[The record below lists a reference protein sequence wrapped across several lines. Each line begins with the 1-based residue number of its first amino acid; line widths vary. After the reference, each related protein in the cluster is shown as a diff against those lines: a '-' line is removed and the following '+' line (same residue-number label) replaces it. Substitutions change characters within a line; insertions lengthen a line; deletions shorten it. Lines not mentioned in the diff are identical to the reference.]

1 MADLSSFSN
10 SSFNSQEWINT
21 VLNDRP
27 EEEALES
34 FLASLAMKLHILSQD
49 YTDQLETGM
58 VEAMSTMPRVT
69 SEVSRIEDLLKNVES
84 EMQSLALQLKMFDQR
99 NVSGVEDLSRLDTL
113 KSNMEKCKAT
123 LEEHAR
129 WSQLVREAK
138 NFLESGGRLSD
149 SADRIETMY
158 KSLDI
163 LQNMPGHEERKETCE
178 TLSNLLLSTL
188 RPRVRRDI
196 AGLDLSPLHEYLYAY
211 NKLGKKHEL
220 ENEYVLARPDRL
232 KKCWESYDP
241 KSNRD
246 QFIQWFE
253 LFFDKVVSL
262 LSDESSNAELLFGKE
277 RSQEVLS
284 AMLEQTLNP
293 LSQPLS
299 KRLNLTKSTVSC
311 TEAYLIVDEY
321 SRKIMSLLEGTSSQ
335 RLPKILY
342 AIYGGFVD
350 YLDVYGEAEGDY
362 VRIELI
368 KFLEVVSLKKISSN
382 YVDDYNNSEKGG
394 IDDELFGDNND
405 FSETLNL
412 YGSRLVDAAD
422 SVYIPVSNSLTRAV
436 TLMGGL
442 RVKPVFRS
450 TASALSLYT
459 KQLISKVD
467 ELRVACGLTSNSN
480 ETNSADNKNFNDNWS
495 QRLEENELAGNTV
508 LIPAVLRA
516 LQAAGRLTIRLRE
529 IDLLSIELLSTLSIS
544 LFRDISLERSV
555 ANAINSNNMSIG
567 SAFANYT
574 LQNDPIM
581 SSELRSF
588 LVASSNSHNAIF
600 ASVIPHL
607 NKLKTSAGTLLFDL
621 CINIPKKALADL
633 CSEEIWQDKNIKYS
647 KSPIN
652 HNLLPQ
658 PAITHVGEH
667 MLSLVQEL
675 EAFSCSDALPDLL
688 SLIGEAQILT
698 LNSHGWRILK
708 QIIDIREV
716 KKHYYYYFYLI
727 NYKNI

>member
-1 MADLSSFSN
+1 MADLSAYSN
-10 SSFNSQEWINT
+10 ASFNSQEWINN

-58 VEAMSTMPRVT
+58 VEAMTTMPRVT
-69 SEVSRIEDLLKNVES
+69 TEVNRIEDILKNVES

-138 NFLESGGRLSD
+138 NFLEGGGRLSE

-163 LQNMPGHEERKETCE
+163 LQNMPGHEERKATCE
-178 TLSNLLLSTL
+178 ALSNSLLSTL

-196 AGLDLSPLHEYLYAY
+196 SGLDLSPLHEYLYAY
-211 NKLGKKHEL
+211 DKLGRKHEL
-220 ENEYVLARPDRL
+220 EDEYVHVRL
-232 KKCWESYDP
+232 DKLKNNWDSYDFTFS
-241 KSNRD
+241 KD
-246 QFIQWFE
+246 QFVQWFE
-253 LFFDKVVSL
+253 MFFDKVAGL
-262 LSDESSNAELLFGKE
+262 ISDESGNAELLFGKE

-284 AMLEQTLNP
+284 ALLEQTLSP

-299 KRLNLTKSTVSC
+299 KRLNFTKSTVSC
-311 TEAYLIVDEY
+311 TEAYLILDEH
-321 SRKIMSLLEGTSSQ
+321 SRKIMSLLEGASTQ
-335 RLPKILY
+335 RLPKVLY

-350 YLDVYGEAEGDY
+350 YLDVYGEAEGDD
-362 VRIELI
+362 VRRELSS
-368 KFLEVVSLKKISSN
+368 FLELVSISKVSSSYN
-382 YVDDYNNSEKGG
+382 DDNNVEKGG
-394 IDDELFGDNND
+394 IDDELFGDSNQED

-412 YGSRLVDAAD
+412 YSNRLVDAAD
-422 SVYIPVSNSLTRAV
+422 SVYIPVSNALTRAV

-450 TASALSLYT
+450 TASALSSYT
-459 KQLISKVD
+459 KQLNSKVN
-467 ELRVACGLTSNSN
+467 ELRIACGLTSDINENNS
-480 ETNSADNKNFNDNWS
+480 EDMKNFNENWS

-516 LQAAGRLTIRLRE
+516 LQAAGRLSIRLRE
-529 IDLLSIELLSTLSIS
+529 IDSLSIELLSTLSVS
-544 LFRDISLERSV
+544 LFRDVSLDRSV
-555 ANAINSNNMSIG
+555 ANAINSNNIRIG

-574 LQNDPIM
+574 LQNDPNM
-581 SSELRSF
+581 SSELRIF
-588 LVASSNSHNAIF
+588 LSTSSHSHNAIF
-600 ASVIPHL
+600 SSVTPHL

-621 CINIPKKALADL
+621 CINIPKKVL
-633 CSEEIWQDKNIKYS
+633 SELSTEGIWQDDSISYS
-647 KSPIN
+647 KTPIS

-675 EAFSCSDALPDLL
+675 ESFSSSDALPDLL
-688 SLIGEAQILT
+688 SLIGEAQILA
-698 LNSHGWRILK
+698 LNSPGWRQLK
-708 QIIDIREV
+708 QNIDIRDV
-716 KKHYYYYFYLI
+716 KI
-727 NYKNI
+727 IIISIIII